1 MCSRWKQFFFSWYV
15 GICYKA
21 FIGRR
26 IQEHFNG
33 TGASYTAARRP
44 NRVELVLPAR
54 SRAHEAL
61 LFWAKAADLPANALR
76 DGRLGGW
83 TQTVAKP
90 SQLCQLF
97 LQEGKRMLD
106 GKCLACGGG
115 DGHKATDAR
124 CPKKEWPDSAPLS
137 CGICHATV
145 RVTALGK
152 TKTTGGSIGGG
163 AGVGAGRGSGGSPG
177 GGLGPGGGR
186 GVGVGRGSGA
196 GAGVGAGGGAGRGNK
211 RCAQMMAPP
220 PAAPTPPPFL
230 RVLVLGKRYS
240 TLAWF
245 LGREAHPS
253 EREWAAE
260 NCHTALTEDGDPKT
274 LKNAGFAK
282 APPQHA
288 KELWPDRVPAAV
300 VCGTFYSTAC
310 AAQRPRPGAGKMK
323 LALVDFRRRPGCLR
337 GVLFLVDDLQTRTW

>member
-1 MCSRWKQFFFSWYV
+1 LFFSWYV

-21 FIGRR
+21 FIERR

-44 NRVELVLPAR
+44 NHVELILPAR

-61 LFWAKAADLPANALR
+61 LFWVKAECLPANALR
-76 DGRLGGW
+76 DGCPGGGGE

-90 SQLCQLF
+90 SQLCQFF

-115 DGHKATDAR
+115 DGHKTTDAR

-137 CGICHATV
+137 CGFCHATV

-152 TKTTGGSIGGG
+152 TKTAGGSTGGG
-163 AGVGAGRGSGGSPG
+163 AGGGAGRGNGGGPG

-196 GAGVGAGGGAGRGNK
+196 GAGVGAGGGAGRGYK

-220 PAAPTPPPFL
+220 PAAPTPSAFL
-230 RVLVLGKRYS
+230 ACACSWQEV
-240 TLAWF
+240 
-245 LGREAHPS
+245 
-253 EREWAAE
+253 
-260 NCHTALTEDGDPKT
+260 
-274 LKNAGFAK
+274 
-282 APPQHA
+282 QHA
-288 KELWPDRVPAAV
+288 RLVP
-300 VCGTFYSTAC
+300 G
-310 AAQRPRPGAGKMK
+310 P
-323 LALVDFRRRPGCLR
+323 
-337 GVLFLVDDLQTRTW
+337 